1 MSMAAVSTARKI
13 GLAARVAGR
22 MASRRAT
29 QSRTLGAFLK
39 AGRATVSHWG
49 RVLGQLWLEVIGF
62 VFLSL
67 AAVGVVAFFRA
78 YVQYDAGK
86 ASAAHVVAAALFTVL
101 FAWFG
106 IDSFLRIRRRP

>member
-1 MSMAAVSTARKI
+1 MATISTARKI
-13 GLAARVAGR
+13 GLVARVATR
-22 MASRRAT
+22 MAGQRAT
-29 QSRTLGAFLK
+29 QSRTLGALLK
-39 AGRATVSHWG
+39 AGRATASHWA
-49 RVLGQLWLEVIGF
+49 RALGQLWLEVIGF

-86 ASAAHVVAAALFTVL
+86 ANSSHVVAAALFTLL

-106 IDSFLRIRRRP
+106 ITSFTRIRRKP